1 MTKKSPDDALSELK
15 ALAREV
21 GENHEWLDAD
31 ELEDDETF
39 ARLVELL
46 RDTGHVPD
54 EAFATAARDGSKY
67 LRAGTLAA
75 IAAGRPPPRDW
86 TERAKKR
93 FHRAEYGERQLLL
106 HALALSEGKVAV
118 AILAAADED
127 WSGSPLAQEIAV
139 FLDARVAR
147 GERLSAGD
155 FGRLGAGLQP
165 LVNEILDAAGE
176 ETRVA
181 LGPAVEQWQR
191 ESIDV
196 DFFKGLGRVVDPAQH
211 PQATMVGSRAV
222 AVDTIVAALSA
233 RPPRSVLLV
242 GEQGV
247 GKTTL
252 IVEALRRLEGRPW
265 FAFQA
270 GAADVNAGQLYIGML
285 EGRVQEI
292 VGHMARRAIVWL
304 FPSFEE
310 ALWSGQHMQSPRG
323 LLDALLP
330 SVESGEATVVGEI
343 DPLAYELLI
352 QNRPRVS
359 RLFEVIRLAP
369 MGDEDA
375 LEVARGWATHRDVDV
390 DDDTLAE
397 ALDLAA
403 HYLPATASP
412 GNLLRLLELVGE
424 RVKRGVARAITPET
438 VIGTLSDATG
448 LPLHVLDPRAP
459 LNLAHV
465 RQFFENRVLGQPEAV
480 DCLVD
485 RIALVKA
492 GLTDPTRPLGVF
504 LFVGPTGTGKTE
516 IAKAFSAFLFGSED
530 RLVRLDMSEYQT
542 PESLDRLLGDAASEQ
557 QAATLIASVR
567 KQPFSVLLL
576 DEFEKAHANV
586 WDVFLQVFD
595 DGRLTDRNGRTVD
608 LRHCVIILTSNLG
621 SAIPTGPG
629 LGFAGQGGRF
639 DPATVIKSVE
649 RSFRPEFLNRLDRVV
664 VFRPLGREI
673 MRSLLEHELTSVLR
687 RRGFRMQPW
696 AVEWDEAAVDF
707 LIEKGFSAELGARPL
722 KRAIEQHLLTRLAT
736 TIVERKFPEGDQ
748 FLFIT
753 ARDGDGLDV
762 AFVDPDADE
771 AASAPPGDAGTSFTL
786 ARVALDPEGSTSEA
800 VFLKSELDGVAA
812 RVREC
817 EALKEE
823 ALASTREA
831 DFWQSDERYEV
842 LGNVEYLDRLAAAT
856 ATATRLAARLDPGRG
871 THSRELVG
879 MLARR
884 LHVLEAALRGL
895 AAGDAR
901 DAQIAIRPGRHEDA
915 ESTAAFVADLVSM
928 YVRWADG
935 RGMRVRRA
943 SSATAHVLAVA
954 GLGAYTLL
962 YPEAGLH
969 VLELPAA
976 DRSFDRVSA
985 IVTVTPADVEE
996 RPRTDDG
1003 VADASDLSIVRR
1015 YRHAPSPLVR
1025 DASGARTGRID
1036 RVLGG
1041 DFDLISETAP
1051 AL

>member
-1 MTKKSPDDALSELK
+1 MTDEPAIDVLSELR
-15 ALAREV
+15 AIAREV

-46 RDTGHVPD
+46 RDTERVTGED
-54 EAFATAARDGSKY
+54 FATAARDGSKY

-75 IAAGRPPPRDW
+75 IAAGREAPPDW

-93 FHRAEYGERQLLL
+93 FQRADYGERLLL
-106 HALALSEGKVAV
+106 LGALALSEEQVVAAV
-118 AILAAADED
+118 LAAADED
-127 WSGSPLAQEIAV
+127 WSGSPLAKAV
-139 FLDARVAR
+139 AEFLDARVAR
-147 GERLSAGD
+147 DERLTAAD
-155 FGRLGAGLQP
+155 FGRLSPGLQP
-165 LVNEILDAAGE
+165 LVSELLEAAGE
-176 ETRVA
+176 ETKAA
-181 LGPAVEQWQR
+181 LGPAVEEWQR
-191 ESIDV
+191 ESIDI
-196 DFFKGLGRVVDPAQH
+196 DFFKSLGRVVDPSQH
-211 PQATMVGSRAV
+211 PHATTVGSRAV
-222 AVDTIVAALSA
+222 AVDAIAAALGA

-242 GEQGV
+242 GEQGA

-270 GAADVNAGQLYIGML
+270 GAADVNAGQMYIGML

-292 VGHMARRAIVWL
+292 AGHMARRAIVWL

-310 ALWSGQHMQSPRG
+310 ALWSGQHLQSPRG

-330 SVESGEATVVGEI
+330 YIESGEATVVGEI
-343 DPLAYELLI
+343 DPLAYELVI

-359 RLFEVIRLAP
+359 RLFEVVRLAP
-369 MGDEDA
+369 MRDDDA
-375 LEVARGWATHRDVDV
+375 LEVARGWADHQRVKV

-397 ALDLAA
+397 ALDLAT
-403 HYLPATASP
+403 HYLPATAAP
-412 GNLLRLLELVGE
+412 GNVLRLLELTRD
-424 RVKRGVARAITPET
+424 RVVRGVANAVTVET

-459 LNLAHV
+459 LSLDQV
-465 RQFFENRVLGQPEAV
+465 RQFFEGRVLGQPEAV
-480 DCLVD
+480 DCLVE

-492 GLTDPTRPLGVF
+492 GLTDPTKPLGVF

-542 PESLDRLLGDAASEQ
+542 PESLDRLLGDAASDQ
-557 QAATLIASVR
+557 QSAPLIASVR

-629 LGFAGQGGRF
+629 LGFAGESGVF
-639 DPATVIKSVE
+639 DPASVIKSVE

-664 VFRPLGREI
+664 VFRPLGRDV
-673 MRSLLEHELTSVLR
+673 MRNLLEHELTEVLT
-687 RRGFRMQPW
+687 RRGFRMRPW

-736 TIVERKFPEGDQ
+736 TIVERRFPEGDQ

-753 ARDGDGLDV
+753 ARDGDQLDV
-762 AFVDPDADE
+762 AFVDPDADD
-771 AASAPPGDAGTSFTL
+771 AAPEPPGGAGTSFTL
-786 ARVALDPEGSTSEA
+786 ARVALDPEGSPSEA
-800 VFLKSELDGVAA
+800 AFLTGELESVEKQVETCQG
-812 RVREC
+812 
-817 EALKEE
+817 LKED
-823 ALASTREA
+823 ALARMREA
-831 DFWQSDERYEV
+831 GFWESDDRRAV
-842 LGNVEYLDRLAAAT
+842 LSNVEYLDRLVAAT
-856 ATATRLAARLDPGRG
+856 ATARRLAARLGPARG
-871 THSRELVG
+871 AHSRELVG

-884 LHVLEAALRGL
+884 LHVLSAALRGL
-895 AAGDAR
+895 AADDAR
-901 DAQIAIRPGRHEDA
+901 DARIAIRPSRHDTADA
-915 ESTAAFVADLVSM
+915 TTAFVAELVSM
-928 YVRWADG
+928 YVSWADAS
-935 RGMRVRRA
+935 GMRVRRA
-943 SSATAHVLAVA
+943 ADANGPVLTVA

-962 YPEAGLH
+962 RAEAGVH
-969 VLELPAA
+969 VLELPVAD
-976 DRSFDRVSA
+976 DRSFQRVSA
-985 IVTVTPADVEE
+985 VVKVTPADAGE
-996 RPRTDDG
+996 RSSDDDL
-1003 VADASDLSIVRR
+1003 ADGSEHSVVRR
-1015 YRHAPSPLVR
+1015 YRRDPSPLVR

-1041 DFDLISETAP
+1041 DFDLLSEPAP
-1051 AL
+1051 VL